1 MKRLILLCHIFSFSI
16 FASQEF
22 QDTYVGRFMDS
33 ARSSSMVKSN
43 SSYLLPIKNS
53 SDRAIL
59 FSSDLLNE
67 KLIFKIPS
75 NGNNCI
81 EVNGRL
87 SDYPLELTYFANRSN
102 QTSFLENLGET
113 KKIQENDSNKIIGK
127 WIQLG
132 TYDSKGNSTKA
143 DFSNKSYYRE
153 FLRDGRMIIDPR
165 LFRDDAQKHG
175 LPFSYQDIPN
185 FRWKVEGSTILIT
198 ATPNQIG
205 FSEEFMINGDS
216 LILKN
221 DMGFKTYFIKHNN
234 SKSNKSSN

>member
-1 MKRLILLCHIFSFSI
+1 MRLFILLYFISSFN
-16 FASQEF
+16 FVAAQEF
-22 QDTYVGRFMDS
+22 QGTYIGDFLDS
-33 ARSSSMVKSN
+33 ANRLTIIESN
-43 SSYLLPIKNS
+43 SSYLVTIKYF
-53 SDRAIL
+53 SDKAISFPSEL
-59 FSSDLLNE
+59 FNEELN
-67 KLIFKIPS
+67 FNIPS
-75 NGNNCI
+75 SGNCI
-81 EVNGRL
+81 EVKGRL
-87 SDYPLELTYFANRSN
+87 SDYGLEITYFANGSN
-102 QTSFLENLGET
+102 QTASLEKLGEI
-113 KKIQENDSNKIIGK
+113 KKIQDKASNNIIGK

-205 FSEEFMINGDS
+205 FSEEFMIKGDS

-221 DMGFKTYFIKHNN
+221 DMGFKTYFIKHKN
-234 SKSNKSSN
+234 SKSN